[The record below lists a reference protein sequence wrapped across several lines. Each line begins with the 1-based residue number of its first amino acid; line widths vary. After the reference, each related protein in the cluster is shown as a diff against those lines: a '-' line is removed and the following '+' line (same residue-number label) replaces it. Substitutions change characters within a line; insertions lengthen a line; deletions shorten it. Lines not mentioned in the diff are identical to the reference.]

1 MICRIFVHLRILND
15 VTVVLCLLERKCK
28 KNIRNSLKKKNYFL
42 CDFKFTTCNTD
53 YSLITTT
60 NSTVTGA
67 QFCYN
72 NTLEHN
78 TNNTIKHGSSQP
90 SMQKQRSVWCTVDT
104 AVQANI

>member
-1 MICRIFVHLRILND
+1 MHLRILND

-28 KNIRNSLKKKNYFL
+28 KNIWNSLKKKTIFSVTLNL
-42 CDFKFTTCNTD
+42 LPVIHMCD

-90 SMQKQRSVWCTVDT
+90 SMQKKRGQCGVM
-104 AVQANI
+104 